1 MFLLSSS
8 FDGINSSDSSILSL
22 SKHTYSLLPLDCCNV
37 IAQYTLYAFM
47 QVTGAQ
53 RAAIAFLRDDVNC
66 CWAAVLA
73 LLAKYSFGL
82 AAGVSDACTREAA
95 QVHYYTDTTYTLYTC
110 KRC

>member
-1 MFLLSSS
+1 MSNDLL
-8 FDGINSSDSSILSL
+8 L
-22 SKHTYSLLPLDCCNV
+22 HECT
-37 IAQYTLYAFM
+37 

-53 RAAIAFLRDDVNC
+53 RAAIAFLRDNVNC

-95 QVHYYTDTTYTLYTC
+95 QVRNTNSYIFIL
-110 KRC
+110 KRNAL

>member
-1 MFLLSSS
+1 
-8 FDGINSSDSSILSL
+8 
-22 SKHTYSLLPLDCCNV
+22 
-37 IAQYTLYAFM
+37 M

-95 QVHYYTDTTYTLYTC
+95 QVHTIAVAPITHNH
-110 KRC
+110 KRQYSLQN

>member
-1 MFLLSSS
+1 MH
-8 FDGINSSDSSILSL
+8 N
-22 SKHTYSLLPLDCCNV
+22 N
-37 IAQYTLYAFM
+37 AFT

-95 QVHYYTDTTYTLYTC
+95 QVYYTSSCFYALPL
-110 KRC
+110 